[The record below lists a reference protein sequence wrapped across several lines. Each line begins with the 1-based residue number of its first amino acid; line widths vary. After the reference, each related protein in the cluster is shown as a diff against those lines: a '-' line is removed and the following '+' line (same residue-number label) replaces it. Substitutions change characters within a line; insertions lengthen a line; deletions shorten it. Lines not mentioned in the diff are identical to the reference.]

1 MAEARCLVSPARVFA
16 RPTADQIWLGE
27 TQQGALSQLSRNTR
41 IRLLVG
47 PPSSGKTTL
56 ANHVADRL
64 ARECIVLQCRGP
76 KEDAVA
82 VLSGL
87 LLSADLAPWEL
98 SEVEQRNL
106 FTVFVQQRRMQGKR
120 VVLVMDDAH
129 LFKAAA
135 WEEVE
140 RLASYRLEKLGAI
153 ELLLAGPPSLAQQ
166 IDLERVGAEPNE
178 LRRQQIKE
186 MQPDGQS
193 LGAGQFVVK
202 RA

>member
-56 ANHVADRL
+56 VNHVAHRL

-82 VLSGL
+82 VLSSL
-87 LLSADLAPWEL
+87 LVSADLAPWEL

-120 VVLVMDDAH
+120 VVLVLDDAH

-135 WEEVE
+135 WEEIE
-140 RLASYRLEKLGAI
+140 RLASYRLEKRGAI
-153 ELLLAGPPSLAQQ
+153 ASLLLLLAS
-166 IDLERVGAEPNE
+166 
-178 LRRQQIKE
+178 
-186 MQPDGQS
+186 
-193 LGAGQFVVK
+193 
-202 RA
+202 